1 MPIYEFKCPV
11 CSKCTEVILSFSEYG
26 DAKEKTVIGQC
37 SNNKCTKILKKAD
50 QIINFAGTFNMN
62 ASAMGINQ
70 RTYNNKTGGPH
81 GIIGGTSTG
90 KATAKKGGLNIG
102 PTGL

>member
-1 MPIYEFKCPV
+1 MSPVYEFKCHA
-11 CSKCTEVILSFSEYG
+11 CNKNQEAFLSFSEHRKSEFG
-26 DAKEKTVIGQC
+26 
-37 SNNKCTKILKKAD
+37 KCKKCGKSLLASD
-50 QIINFAGTFNMN
+50 QQINFAGTVNMN

-70 RTYNNKTGGPH
+70 RTYNNKQGGPH
-81 GIIGGTSTG
+81 GIIGGTYTG